1 MKLSEVTDKLKIE
14 VVTELELESRQVD
27 GVYIGDLLSIV
38 MSKAQRNYL
47 WITIQTHVNI
57 IAVATLVDLA
67 GIIIVEG
74 MEIEK
79 DTIEKA
85 KEVGIP
91 LFKSK
96 LSSYEVACKL
106 KEIGI

>member
-1 MKLSEVTDKLKIE
+1 MKLSSIIDKLSLEI
-14 VVTELELESRQVD
+14 VTGTELEEREVK

-38 MSKAQRNYL
+38 MSRAEKNNL
-47 WITIQTHVNI
+47 WITIQTHINI
-57 IAVATLVDLA
+57 VAVATLVDLA

-79 DTIEKA
+79 DAIAKA

-91 LFKSK
+91 LLKS
-96 LSSYEVACKL
+96 SQSAFDIASKL
-106 KEIGI
+106 KEIGL

>member
-1 MKLSEVTDKLKIE
+1 MKLSTIIDKLNLE
-14 VVTELELESRQVD
+14 VVVGTELEEREAE

-38 MSKAQRNYL
+38 MSKAEKNNL
-47 WITIQTHVNI
+47 WITIQTHINI
-57 IAVATLVDLA
+57 IAVATLVDLS

-79 DTIEKA
+79 DAIEKA

-91 LFKSK
+91 LLKSR
-96 LSSYEVACKL
+96 LSAFEVTSKL
-106 KEIGI
+106 KEIGL

>member
-1 MKLSEVTDKLKIE
+1 MKLCEIIDKMELE
-14 VVTELELESRQVD
+14 VVTEFDLPQKQVE

-38 MSKAQRNYL
+38 MAKAQQNFL
-47 WITIQTHVNI
+47 WITIQTHINI

-85 KEVGIP
+85 LEVGIP
-91 LFKSK
+91 IFKSK
-96 LSSYEVACKL
+96 LSAYDIACKL
-106 KEIGI
+106 REIGV

>member
-1 MKLSEVTDKLKIE
+1 MKLSSIADKLNLEI
-14 VVTELELESRQVD
+14 VTGPELEEKEVE

-38 MSKAQRNYL
+38 MSKAQQNFL
-47 WITIQTHVNI
+47 WITIQTHINI
-57 IAVATLVDLA
+57 VAVATLVDLA

-74 MEIEK
+74 MDIEK
-79 DTIEKA
+79 DAVEKA
-85 KEVGIP
+85 REVGIP

-96 LSSYEVACKL
+96 LSAYDIACKL

>member
-1 MKLSEVTDKLKIE
+1 MKLSSIIDELSLEIVTG
-14 VVTELELESRQVD
+14 TELEEREVE

-38 MSKAQRNYL
+38 MSKAERNNL
-47 WITIQTHVNI
+47 WITIQTHINI
-57 IAVATLVDLA
+57 VAVATLVDLA

-79 DTIEKA
+79 DAIEKA

-91 LFKSK
+91 LLKSN
-96 LSSYEVACKL
+96 LSAFDVASKL
-106 KEIGI
+106 KEIGL

>member
-1 MKLSEVTDKLKIE
+1 MKLSSIIDKLGLEI
-14 VVTELELESRQVD
+14 VTGTELGEREVE

-38 MSKAQRNYL
+38 MSKAEKNNL
-47 WITIQTHVNI
+47 WITIQTHINI
-57 IAVATLVDLA
+57 VAVATLVDLA

-79 DTIEKA
+79 DAIEKA

-91 LFKSK
+91 LLKSN
-96 LSSYEVACKL
+96 LSAFDVASKL
-106 KEIGI
+106 KEIGL

>member
-1 MKLSEVTDKLKIE
+1 MYLSTIIDKIGLELVTDFDLG
-14 VVTELELESRQVD
+14 SRQAE

-38 MSKAQRNYL
+38 MSKAQQNFL
-47 WITIQTHVNI
+47 WITIQTHINI

-67 GIIIVEG
+67 GIIIAEG

-85 KEVGIP
+85 TEVSIP
-91 LFKSK
+91 IFKSK
-96 LSSYEVACKL
+96 LSAYEVACKL
-106 KEIGI
+106 NEIGV